1 MLFAVAWATSLVGT
15 PLGGW
20 LADRFGRKAVI
31 VPAFGI
37 ATVALGSIA
46 LSNSWLGF
54 AVPLGLWSFAG
65 SIAMPA
71 LSAYSVEVSP
81 LAQRGQAL
89 ALQRQASDMV
99 WVFAPVGLGL
109 PADAVSYLLARRRRA
124 QQQLASGYSP
134 FGPRAGPATNKMMT
148 SHLNWLEN

>member
-99 WVFAPVGLGL
+99 WVFAPIGLGFL
-109 PADAVSYLLARRRRA
+109 ADAVSTSVAIA
-124 QQQLASGYSP
+124 FA
-134 FGPRAGPATNKMMT
+134 AGSATACVGIFSFWAPEPDLQRQNKNDDEKT
-148 SHLNWLEN
+148 S